1 MARRVVHHLSSP
13 PLASLSLSW
22 YPCLCLFWESS
33 LLAVPVPWHMRHV
46 STWGP
51 SSASTLSL
59 TLLPQKSTWWTL
71 SLFQSLYLTFAMSS
85 TLSTLFN
92 TEICP
97 FSYNRTLQIT
107 LNLHSLGS
115 FLSPWHL
122 LPSNILCN
130 LHLLCLLSIPPPT
143 HTQESL
149 SILFTNISQMLG
161 IVPRIW

>member
-59 TLLPQKSTWWTL
+59 KLLPQKSTWWTL

-107 LNLHSLGS
+107 LNLHSLGV
-115 FLSPWHL
+115 FCPHGTYYLLTYCVIYICYVYYPSPPQHTHR
-122 LPSNILCN
+122 N
-130 LHLLCLLSIPPPT
+130 LCL
-143 HTQESL
+143 
-149 SILFTNISQMLG
+149 FCSQ
-161 IVPRIW
+161 IYPKCSE